1 MKINVNKFSRQ
12 NCADA
17 RIRGYRRIGDYMK
30 DNCIFCNIIEG
41 KIPSDIIYE
50 DGDFKVIMD
59 ISPAAKGHAILLSKK
74 HFENLFE
81 LEEDIVAKALV
92 VAKKVAL
99 AMKEELGFDGINLLQ
114 NNGEASGQTVFHF
127 HIHLI
132 PRFKEDQVE
141 ITWIK
146 GRYADGDAAKVA
158 KAIAGRIK

>member
-1 MKINVNKFSRQ
+1 MVTRLIVLTPEFVGGKEFFMN
-12 NCADA
+12 
-17 RIRGYRRIGDYMK
+17 
-30 DNCIFCNIIEG
+30 DNCIFCKIIEG
-41 KIPSDIIYE
+41 KIPSDTIYE

-59 ISPAAKGHAILLSKK
+59 ISPAAKGHAILLAKK

-81 LEEDIVAKALV
+81 LEDELASKALL

-99 AMKEELGFDGINLLQ
+99 AMKEELGFDGMNLLQ

-132 PRFKEDQVE
+132 PRFQEDQVE
-141 ITWIK
+141 ITWIQ

-158 KAIAGRIK
+158 KAIADKIK